1 MKKSVFKIGLLIGLL
16 FTLSG
21 CEEIGT
27 ANYEDKDLTNAFI
40 ENNKDKLNKIHHIR
54 TFWQY
59 GVLDKRGDLVTKVYL
74 SLFGGPYFGYGF
86 KDCSYVMYIDSSTVE
101 FSKDD
106 IGQYGKETMYKEAQK
121 CLNVVV
127 KEIEESQKK
136 EIEDSIELK
145 KQKEIYN
152 EKLNKKFNENE
163 VK

>member
-1 MKKSVFKIGLLIGLL
+1 MKKCVFKIGLLIGLL
-16 FTLSG
+16 ISLSG
-21 CEEIGT
+21 CEEKGN

-40 ENNKDKLNKIHHIR
+40 KNNKDKLNKIHHIR

-74 SLFGGPYFGYGF
+74 SLFGAPYFDYGF
-86 KDCSYVMYIDSSTVE
+86 NDCSYVMFIDSSTVE

-106 IGQYGKETMYKEAQK
+106 IAHYGKETMYKEAQK
-121 CLNVVV
+121 CLNTVV
-127 KEIEESQKK
+127 KEIEKSQKK
-136 EIEDSIELK
+136 EIDNSIESK